1 MVRETIGKMKN
12 RKPTIV
18 NYTLEQFMEEK
29 KRAENIIKTLE
40 KMASVMEKFEHFT
53 ILIDHRVNK
62 IEKKLKGNVK

>member
-1 MVRETIGKMKN
+1 MKN